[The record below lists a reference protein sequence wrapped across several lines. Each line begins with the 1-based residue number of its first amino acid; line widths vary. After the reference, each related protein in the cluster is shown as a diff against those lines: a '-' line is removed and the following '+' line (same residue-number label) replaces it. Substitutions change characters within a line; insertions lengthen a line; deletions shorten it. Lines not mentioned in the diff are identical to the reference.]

1 MKRNY
6 ISIRAA
12 VAAIGALCGAIM
24 LPSISHAAG
33 SVKVNGVQ
41 QCSSSTTMSLD
52 PSGDLVISC
61 LAPGNGGGGGTSG
74 PPSCYV
80 NMSTLAAVVGQPVT
94 IAAVCNPSA
103 TGYTWASN
111 GGPAISGQSATVS
124 FPAVGTYS
132 YTVAGTNSSGA
143 GGVSPAVAVL
153 VSATAPVGTGSCANA
168 KPVTGTFTGNGI
180 RNLSIDRGSSVAYAL
195 PIYPAAGRTLEMLSV
210 QSTSSQSDLTS
221 EFSVST
227 CPGDFD
233 TMQPECKT
241 WGTVNQS
248 GTALFGTTSGAVVP
262 GTCTVVVG
270 AQYYVN
276 VRNVKYDRTT
286 AACTPQT
293 CYMILQLN
301 SY

>member
-12 VAAIGALCGAIM
+12 VTAIGALCGAIM
-24 LPSISHAAG
+24 LPSISLAAG

-41 QCSSSTTMSLD
+41 QCASSTNMSLD

-61 LAPGNGGGGGTSG
+61 VAPGNGGGTSG

-80 NMSTLAAVVGQPVT
+80 NMSTQAAVVGQPVT
-94 IAAVCNPSA
+94 IAAVCNPAA
-103 TGYTWASN
+103 TSYTWASN
-111 GGPAISGQSATVS
+111 GGPAISSQSATVS

-132 YTVAGTNSSGA
+132 YTVAGTNSNGA

-153 VSATAPVGTGSCANA
+153 VSATAPVAPGSCANA

-180 RNLSIDRGSSVAYAL
+180 RNLSIDRGASVAYAL
-195 PIYPAAGRTLEMLSV
+195 PVYPAPGRTLEMLSI
-210 QSTSSQSDLTS
+210 QSTSSQYDLTA

-248 GTALFGTTSGAVVP
+248 GTELFGTTSGAVVP

-270 AQYYVN
+270 AQYYIN
-276 VRNVKYDRTT
+276 VRNVKYDRVTP
-286 AACTPQT
+286 ACGPQT